1 MRIYW
6 PAARF
11 ILTPK
16 PAGWRIWWERWP
28 NRLPRGGHEVAVVTP
43 LYRGIK
49 ERFPKLQPCDF
60 PLALSLGPAT
70 VRGQVWSVEAHE
82 RCTIYFVD
90 QPEFFDRPSLY
101 HHEGNDYPDN
111 AARFIFFPKRLPTSR
126 VVCRRVRRSC
136 MHTIGKPASCPCC
149 WRTNDLRGLAGS
161 PRTCTTIHNL
171 AYGKA
176 FSADALPPQ
185 QSAVGLLQA
194 RWYGVLWKNRLPESR
209 HHLCRFNYGGE
220 STLYAKL
227 RRSMAVVSTV
237 CCGTAKTRSPASSM
251 EWITRNG
258 TRRGIR

>member
-1 MRIYW
+1 MRIPLASSEVY
-6 PAARF
+6 PYSKTGGLADMVGA
-11 ILTPK
+11 LAK
-16 PAGWRIWWERWP
+16 SLA
-28 NRLPRGGHEVAVVTP
+28 RGGHEVAVVTP

-126 VVCRRVRRSC
+126 VVCRSVRRSC

-149 WRTNDLRGLAGS
+149 WRTNDSGPGRKPPAPAPPSIISLTRGFFRRRFTPSAICRGTTPS
-161 PRTCTTIHNL
+161 PMVWS
-171 AYGKA
+171 
-176 FSADALPPQ
+176 F
-185 QSAVGLLQA
+185 
-194 RWYGVLWKNRLPESR
+194 
-209 HHLCRFNYGGE
+209 
-220 STLYAKL
+220 
-227 RRSMAVVSTV
+227 
-237 CCGTAKTRSPASSM
+237 M
-251 EWITRNG
+251 EK
-258 TRRGIR
+258 